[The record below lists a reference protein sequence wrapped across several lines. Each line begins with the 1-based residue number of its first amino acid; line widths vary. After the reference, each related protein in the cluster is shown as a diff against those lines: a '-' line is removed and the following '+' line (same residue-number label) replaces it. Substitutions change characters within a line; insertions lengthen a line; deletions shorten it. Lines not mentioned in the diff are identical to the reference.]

1 MNIFR
6 LHISAGT
13 RYHRYLVP
21 NLNLLLHLRTC
32 DYATIND
39 LRRYLPDHMC
49 KKYKQDVWLNLIL
62 WLIQFENSFRSG
74 QMIYGSP
81 DTYILQNIIHHG
93 VWCMVGF
100 WHWHIPTFIITDIS
114 PPWWDFV
121 MVGIC
126 WVTIIMIVMI
136 IVSMILLIQI
146 CACGS
151 PRCCSTEW
159 NHSVKPRSTSK
170 DNFDNWIRI
179 VMIKI
184 NRTKLEEQYGQAK

>member
-1 MNIFR
+1 MLNKWSQGNWVFFIF
-6 LHISAGT
+6 
-13 RYHRYLVP
+13 
-21 NLNLLLHLRTC
+21 HLRTLKEKFLITMLC
-32 DYATIND
+32 LSTGVELNN
-39 LRRYLPDHMC
+39 LP
-49 KKYKQDVWLNLIL
+49 LP
-62 WLIQFENSFRSG
+62 SG
-74 QMIYGSP
+74 PSWTLSY
-81 DTYILQNIIHHG
+81 
-93 VWCMVGF
+93 MVRF

-136 IVSMILLIQI
+136 IVIMILLIQI

-184 NRTKLEEQYGQAK
+184 NRTNLEEQYGQAK